1 MCIETGTDFTSTFH
15 DCFQVCIVV
24 SEVPIRDDEVI
35 GDRSYSRDISEGLI
49 KFPVKDILRGKH
61 TEGKP

>member
-35 GDRSYSRDISEGLI
+35 SDHSYSSDISKGLI
-49 KFPVKDILRGKH
+49 KFPLKDIMRA
-61 TEGKP
+61 